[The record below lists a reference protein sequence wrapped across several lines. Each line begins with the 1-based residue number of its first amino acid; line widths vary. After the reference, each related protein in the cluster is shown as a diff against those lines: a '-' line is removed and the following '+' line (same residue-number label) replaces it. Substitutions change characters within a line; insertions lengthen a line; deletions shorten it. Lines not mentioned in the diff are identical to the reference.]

1 MREGPHGHR
10 PTLTFHIHHEIVS
23 SVISSWRRSCR
34 RPAPQPSTIDH
45 DIRTRSIE
53 SKSFTAA
60 MSSSSTYLAVAEN
73 DQEEDNE
80 VHSEDHLELDDDT
93 TATIPPAA
101 ASSLTAFQAMI
112 HLVKGNLGPGCLN
125 LPHAFAQTGWGLS
138 VGLFGLVAAQGI
150 YSMYLL
156 VYCKRALNNSGKPS
170 MSFMDVSQ
178 ASLGTTGSRLV
189 ELFLVILQGGVCC
202 VFLSLISTNL
212 VALTSIADA
221 FAILLVTSLLLG
233 IVLLRFIKDLT
244 WLSATANAFM
254 VTAIATATIAGLINF
269 FVTSRKASDDAAP
282 RASIANPTP
291 SNIVTFVSDMF
302 FAFEGIGLVLPIEN
316 AYNTVHR
323 EQSTPFDSVLT
334 RSMMITAGLFVCV
347 GLSASVGFPDIQSG
361 SVTAYLEERY
371 PKNVWFSMVNA
382 FVMVAVLF
390 TFPLQLQPAMEV
402 VDRWLDNGCRR
413 LQAPMARSSNN
424 DDTDANNVEGDA
436 VMRRESASS
445 LDRRRCGIKR
455 WIYRRWVVVFC
466 CALIVFYVDNLSVL
480 ISLVGAIGQ
489 TGLAGMPC
497 AIHLALQREGVVP
510 KSLIRTSL
518 DIFILVFCTT
528 VMVSGVIAYFAG

>member
-1 MREGPHGHR
+1 M
-10 PTLTFHIHHEIVS
+10 
-23 SVISSWRRSCR
+23 
-34 RPAPQPSTIDH
+34 QMD
-45 DIRTRSIE
+45 DE
-53 SKSFTAA
+53 SKSLTA
-60 MSSSSTYLAVAEN
+60 MSTFSTYQAIAEN
-73 DQEEDNE
+73 GQVEDSQAN
-80 VHSEDHLELDDDT
+80 SEDASEAHLELDDDVTPT
-93 TATIPPAA
+93 TSPPTA

-125 LPHAFAQTGWGLS
+125 LPHAFARTGWGLS

-156 VYCKRALNNSGKPS
+156 VYCKRALNNSGQPS
-170 MSFMDVSQ
+170 KSFMDVSQ
-178 ASLGTTGSRLV
+178 ASLGSAGRRLV
-189 ELFLVILQGGVCC
+189 EVFLVILQGGVCC

-212 VALTSIADA
+212 VAMTSISDN
-221 FAILLVTSLLLG
+221 FSIVLVTLLLLV
-233 IVLLRFIKDLT
+233 IVLLRFIRDLT
-244 WLSATANAFM
+244 WLSATANALM
-254 VTAIATATIAGLINF
+254 ITAIATATIAGLVHF
-269 FVTSRKASDDAAP
+269 SATRKGNDDAAP
-282 RASIANPTP
+282 RTSIANPTP

-316 AYNTVHR
+316 TYNTAHR

-334 RSMMITAGLFVCV
+334 RSMMFTAGLFVCV

-402 VDRWLDNGCRR
+402 IDRWLDHGCPQ
-413 LQAPMARSSNN
+413 LQAAIARSSSNN
-424 DDTDANNVEGDA
+424 DIGESTGEGDG
-436 VMRRESASS
+436 VMRRESTYTSS

-455 WIYRRWVVVFC
+455 WIYRRWLVVFC
-466 CALIVFYVDNLSVL
+466 CALIVFYVNNLSVL
-480 ISLVGAIGQ
+480 ISLFGAIGQ

-510 KSLIRTSL
+510 KSFIRTSL
-518 DIFILVFCTT
+518 DIFILVFCST
-528 VMVSGVIAYFAG
+528 VMVSGVVACFAG